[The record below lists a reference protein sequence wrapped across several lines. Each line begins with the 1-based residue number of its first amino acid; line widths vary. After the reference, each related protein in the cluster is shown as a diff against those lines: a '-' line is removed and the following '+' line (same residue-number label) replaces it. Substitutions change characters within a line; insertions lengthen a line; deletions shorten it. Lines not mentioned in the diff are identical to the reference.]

1 MTRIVASKWHL
12 AFASVVAAIL
22 LNGPAWSAK
31 TKEEESRDSEARM
44 KTDVF
49 FLASA
54 KCEGRGPTTKGI
66 EVAADHIAAEFE
78 KAGLK
83 RGMKDSYFQPFSLPA
98 AKGKVA
104 FVGPDKKI
112 LTFTQG
118 KDFNPLC
125 RNQKG

>member
-1 MTRIVASKWHL
+1 MTRIVASKWNL
-12 AFASVVAAIL
+12 AFAAVVAAIL

-78 KAGLK
+78 KAGLSSSIM
-83 RGMKDSYFQPFSLPA
+83 RTSF
-98 AKGKVA
+98 
-104 FVGPDKKI
+104 
-112 LTFTQG
+112 
-118 KDFNPLC
+118 
-125 RNQKG
+125 